1 MIHKDLFILQF
12 LRILVY
18 FRSSRMERKP
28 NKSIVIT
35 PLSSISVNRSQ
46 CYLSLTKTNIDIVAR
61 DP

>member
-18 FRSSRMERKP
+18 FRSSPMERKP

>member
-18 FRSSRMERKP
+18 FRSSRMERKL